1 MLASGDTKSSFA
13 SAIIDLQN
21 GTWYIEEILDT
32 IT

>member
-13 SAIIDLQN
+13 SIIIDPQN
-21 GTWYIEEILDT
+21 GTWYTEKILDT